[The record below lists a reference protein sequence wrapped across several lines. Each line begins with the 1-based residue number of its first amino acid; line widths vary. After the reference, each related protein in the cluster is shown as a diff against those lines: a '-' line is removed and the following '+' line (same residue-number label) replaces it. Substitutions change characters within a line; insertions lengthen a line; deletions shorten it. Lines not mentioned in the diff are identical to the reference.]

1 MPAAAERDERG
12 ASGLQET
19 MEVAAMVAAG
29 LGLGETALEHLPQ
42 DRPMSPAAEEAT
54 RELASQPHSSPAS
67 PEMAQEQD
75 ISPMPRRLSMV
86 RSSTESPT
94 AVPLHFRRPPS
105 SPKLQRVVPTTSP
118 TPMSPSSPNQ
128 PRHRRPNSTEFRN
141 SREFRPL
148 WLVERHGSAKAE
160 PEPEEPLPSL
170 PSSKSSSRA
179 PSVEDLRSLNEQDD
193 MRSWE
198 PADLGDSIM
207 DRRRLSGLA
216 ISIDTANQ
224 AHDAVDPDLLDSQQ
238 TTPTAM
244 SFGEAT
250 AALSAKKEKPK
261 YEFHS
266 PSELLQ
272 DPSVLDELPPSPTL
286 EALPSAEGSMVG
298 TGTRDLA
305 ESEESSVGHKS
316 FPGVDLGKAPG
327 FGGLVDAAVLAAVKG
342 REKPISPSHDKDST
356 ELAALPKD
364 SSPEARKIHD
374 FGNIVDVAVMSK
386 TARHNQEPTN
396 EALGEPGTAIE
407 EPLPT
412 ERELEPASVSFAEPA
427 ADEVGTTQSSKKK
440 KKKKGKKSQASQ
452 SVDLTP
458 SASVPVAEEPAPVV
472 EELEPDSWDTETLP
486 ALANDKE
493 ETLASQAETE
503 PTDTSRDLDS
513 FALESEPTQAAEPI
527 HVDELETAP
536 EAALTTPVEP
546 LEQPEDT
553 AGLSKKAKR
562 EKKKQKKK
570 AKSISLAEDSE
581 DAPVSKEGEELQQE
595 KGMEISPE
603 DPRDEI
609 IPEPAVHAA
618 QDSVP
623 SGEPAL
629 FEAVVPETREID
641 YAGAAFVEA
650 DSTPEPE
657 QKSDD
662 TISAPS
668 LNDNT
673 ASTDK
678 GDIETEEDDFHEA
691 FEEQPFPVAET
702 RELAPEA
709 STDARTETP
718 TELQEPLTEEAW
730 ETQPK
735 RKGKKDKKKRKSV
748 AFDDIDVPSEPTLA
762 PEPKPEPTVEELEL
776 EKSVPAEPAEP
787 SSTGAAE
794 ALADVDP
801 TVTDLTSTS
810 ETAADE
816 PAPISE
822 QDSADRAVA
831 EEVLP
836 STEPVDRSE
845 EASRDVFE
853 QPPPQEQPETE
864 VEAEVQVEAP
874 LTAAQKKKAK
884 KEKQKKKKQQS
895 VSSIPDEDKPTEPQP
910 AEQLAED
917 VTSAV
922 PDAEAEPTSSSKD
935 IPPTVEDVSVEASL
949 EEAKNEES
957 LEPEQPKEDEAP
969 SSNFPE
975 SAAEVAEADISS
987 EQPQE
992 PPTEP
997 AESEDPPAEPEV
1009 FMTASQ
1015 KKKAKKAKKKQQ
1027 QQQQSI
1033 SSITDSEKPDEAVSR
1048 PDTETTD
1055 TSKLPSTVDPEAEV
1069 PDSESAEPPQTS
1081 EDAAPATE
1089 IEIPT
1094 TADEQAAELPDL
1106 ESAESPQTSEDAAPA
1121 TEIEIPTTAD
1131 EQTAEVPDLESA
1143 ESPQTSDDAAPA
1155 TEIETPTT
1163 AYERA
1168 AETAVAPHTSD
1179 KIAIPAEVSSE
1190 EQQNQPSVEINQQK
1204 DEESSA
1210 TDASIAPAEPE
1221 PVQEEPETP
1230 PPEPAVPLTAA
1241 QKKKAKKEKKKQQQ
1255 KRQSTQ
1261 LDEQAAPE
1269 PKPASIDDNNAEM
1282 EPTTSAEAQPSLFD
1296 EAKVAEEMTATES
1309 TLVEADRELGLDEQS
1324 QNIINP
1330 AEEATPEAPVEES
1343 ALDLVGA
1350 SELGT
1355 DAQDPSKGKILTPV
1369 ADYALASTETGQED
1383 PADDTPTIKE
1393 STLDSS
1399 AEVMAP
1405 DDKVISDQPAED
1417 AATPAE
1423 AEQDQSVEEVATA
1436 SPEPS
1441 ENAVSEQVEE
1451 LQPVSFAKS
1460 KKQRKKDKKKR
1471 QSLSLDDEPQPAPV
1485 EEERSTGPASTEITE
1500 EPASIDK
1507 EESLTESE
1515 VANHLEEVVVSPQED
1530 QQPEEPLTESGTQQ
1544 DIAPEEPAAELG
1556 EADFQPAVSKKQR
1569 KKDKKKRKS
1578 VAWDDE
1584 TTAAQFEQPPPEQD
1598 PSVAVEN
1605 AQSEEAKAVEEPSD
1619 QQTEATAA
1627 ESTEATELVADKEI
1641 TEEVEPTLQEQ
1652 EAKTE
1657 EAPPTFTKLTETA
1670 ETLPEVASS
1679 EEPLQLAT
1687 SPATESDIATSA
1699 DATKDVEETEAESAP
1714 RVPTESN
1721 EQPEDAADSLT
1732 SPDQQ
1737 LQTPD
1742 EAESQAASATE
1753 PKEEVALSAK
1763 ERRKLK
1769 KKEKKK
1775 GKSVD
1780 LNAEEPAAP
1789 EPTQEQQDILDA
1801 QDDSLQTA
1809 KPEIV
1814 EASGLDA
1821 PAADDAKA
1829 VDAGADAE
1837 VEAPAEKNIG
1847 DEQPVVQEDSQPEQL
1862 ETREIDTDAVADEE
1876 AAQPESEAAGT
1887 PEMSKT
1893 KETDVQP
1900 PAGETETVAEP
1911 EPSPPQITT
1920 EPEEE
1925 VGMSAKERRKAKK
1938 KDKKRRSKI
1947 LDADDTTSDAPTDEP
1962 TPESVLTE
1970 STPADVTQDATE
1982 VSPLAE
1988 MDTMETSAPVTAPS
2002 PAEDDDGK
2010 EQQSCD
2016 IDTHDAPA
2024 NDLAS
2029 TDEFVFSQVE
2039 QLQPEGL
2046 PSDYYTQPVLE
2057 RGVESKE
2064 TEKDFVQEER
2074 GVESVVLEQESST
2087 KIAEDSQDVEPE
2099 REGFEDKENV
2109 QDPVFEKEAEAGTAE
2124 TSATVETVGAND
2136 PIEQDELSAGQTQ
2149 EQFAGVNVEEAPA
2162 PAEEEAW
2169 QSNSSKKQKKKDK
2182 KKKQKQQVQVEE
2194 QIPPPE
2200 PELSAVNGKDQSE
2213 IPPSTD
2219 TEAEQTVPEV
2229 ESESTLEDTPAEQAK
2244 DLNDEPVSQPSE
2256 AEPSEKMITF
2266 ETPAVDS
2273 EGFEAA
2279 SLSRKKSKKEEK
2291 KQREALLAQ
2300 EADADLRAQ
2309 EQPVAETPEVSVS
2322 NAEAAES
2329 QPTADETL
2337 EDQPVVGP
2345 ADVAAET
2352 AEDVLKDTGE
2362 QPGDIAEQET
2372 AESAVVK
2379 DGLVDTPSAEAHTDE
2394 AEESLMPITR
2404 DTTADVPPAET
2415 AATEQTSDEP
2425 MVEPEEEWPAFT
2437 SKKSKKNKKKA
2448 AAAAAAAAA
2457 MAVEFATQD
2466 DNPVESMD
2474 EPTAVSGQPADNVAK
2489 QALEQEQSSKIPAEP
2504 RPEPVSKEFED
2515 LAALSTGETNEE
2527 ATINLEARKQE
2538 APEQEPTPEQL
2549 SEETVPV
2556 ELPTRKLSKKERQ
2569 KAKKQA
2575 KRKPTDFTAFTEDPS
2590 DFPEPEPSEPA
2601 VAPTESIEQSAQE
2614 PAPGIELFT
2623 TETSTEVVPE
2633 PEPEHL
2639 EDDSAPTVEESA
2651 VIPKETQ
2658 PQSAEEDQAF
2668 VSLDPF
2674 DTPHSP
2680 QAEGQD
2686 RAFET
2691 PEQSAIE
2698 ETQDLQLTPEQQYE
2712 KDEEAES
2719 RLRGQVLEK
2728 AADLEVAEDM
2738 FEDRPRE
2745 PKVPA
2750 PPSRKLS
2757 KKEKKKLKKRGAT
2770 EDTPVQEYEE
2780 PPVDTP
2786 AELET
2791 AIPAPE
2797 PQVEQL
2803 ESTDDAQPPARP
2815 ESTMEPVDLEPT
2827 ATVTEPV
2834 QDEWEVPLS
2843 RKASKKQAKKAK
2855 KAAQALE
2862 WELAADTEVNEPATT
2877 VPVQEE
2883 KDLIAT
2889 EMEKAKE
2896 TRADEDD
2903 WPTIEWEKGNVENSA
2918 QSPDQPPE
2926 SEPVTLSQDAEI
2938 IGGFDEAAVPAA
2950 VKETEDGPDDG
2961 FMAEA
2966 WSMPLSK
2973 KDKKKAKKNKRKSQQ
2988 QEAMEEEPEQTV
3000 AESIPEPAPGTTTPK
3015 DIELEAPAKSTAA
3028 KGSKLAN
3035 LFPGLERSGFR
3046 RPLLATSS
3054 GPPSDDTLVETVA
3067 DPEASREIEAP
3078 TAISESKDNIDIPG
3092 DELPSSGERELEYEP
3107 TTPTEQPT
3115 TATEEESP
3123 TDPDLPAFARSLAAS
3138 SPPPA
3143 PQSATKERSSLLFS
3157 SSPSTRT
3164 EIDSASPRHS
3174 LPSQAH
3180 LAADDSHCGIRR
3192 TPSVIHG
3199 RHQHTPRTWSL
3210 EEAALQAE
3218 RKPSPP
3224 RSLFGGPI
3232 DAERPRTPLDPIAE
3246 QDPADG
3252 GHATTG
3258 TRRTPRLEIK
3268 PEHVLPRPQ
3277 TPVRQFTDTA
3287 HGRERW
3293 PTPEH
3298 EKKQKHKSPE
3308 LQHPPELR
3316 PSGSNR
3322 SLRHT
3327 RSNGASRALDP
3338 QPPPDLDPDALP
3350 SSSSYDPVNDK
3361 GKRPLRTMTDVYG
3374 WGETPSSP
3382 RSPSRPPSV
3391 HRRRSMQHLQTLES
3405 RLDQLISENRL
3416 LIAARDEAEDRLRNA
3431 SVARRKSDQALNTRG
3446 ADLRDKEAEVEQLK
3460 TSVDWLQREMSRL
3473 TQENEGLTASN
3484 AALAAAHAD
3493 EVNKVRESSTRELDD
3508 LRSQHNDLSS
3518 QMDDRV
3524 RQEIESALAQKD
3536 TELRRLREEL
3546 EEARD
3551 KVKELQ
3557 QQIAASLHDNALVFR
3572 DEDYF
3577 DAACQKLCGHVQQWV
3592 LRFSK
3597 HSDHRRCRTLAELN
3611 DEKIADRFDNALL
3624 DGSDADAYLSDRVR
3638 RRDIFMS
3645 VIMTMVWEYVFTR
3658 YLFGMDR
3665 EQRQKLKS
3673 LEKQLVEVG
3682 PRRAVHRWRATTLTL
3697 LSRRPAFASQRE
3709 NDTEAVVL
3717 EIFDTL
3723 ARVLPPP
3730 SHAESQLLDSL
3741 RKVLRVA
3748 VNLSLEMRTQLA
3760 EFIMLPPLQPE
3771 YDTNGDLA
3779 RQVYFNASLMNER
3792 SGQTTSNEDLE
3803 NQQAVVRIVLF
3814 PLVVKKGNDVG
3825 EGDDE
3830 VVVCP
3835 AQVLVARPGKDK
3847 KVVRML
3853 SGDRMSMDAS
3863 KSVYSVAPSMM
3874 DTSNMI

>member
-1 MPAAAERDERG
+1 MPAAAERDESG

-19 MEVAAMVAAG
+19 MEVATMVAAG
-29 LGLGETALEHLPQ
+29 LGLGDTALKHLPQ
-42 DRPMSPAAEEAT
+42 DRPMSPAAEDAT
-54 RELASQPHSSPAS
+54 RELASQSHSIPAT
-67 PEMAQEQD
+67 PEMAQEQE
-75 ISPMPRRLSMV
+75 ISPMPRRLSM
-86 RSSTESPT
+86 
-94 AVPLHFRRPPS
+94 
-105 SPKLQRVVPTTSP
+105 RVVPTDSP
-118 TPMSPSSPNQ
+118 TPVSPSSPNQ
-128 PRHRRPNSTEFRN
+128 PRHRRLNSTEFRN

-160 PEPEEPLPSL
+160 PDLEEPLPSL

-193 MRSWE
+193 VRSWE
-198 PADLGDSIM
+198 PFDMGQSIM
-207 DRRRLSGLA
+207 DRRRLAGLA
-216 ISIDTANQ
+216 ISTDTANQ

-244 SFGEAT
+244 SFGEA
-250 AALSAKKEKPK
+250 AVAVSAKEKPK

-298 TGTRDLA
+298 TGTRDMA

-316 FPGVDLGKAPG
+316 LPGIDLGKAAG
-327 FGGLVDAAVLAAVKG
+327 FGDIVDAAVLAAVKG
-342 REKPISPSHDKDST
+342 HEKPVSPSHDKDST
-356 ELAALPKD
+356 ESAALPKET
-364 SSPEARKIHD
+364 SPQAHEIHG
-374 FGNIVDVAVMSK
+374 FGNIVDAAVMSK
-386 TARHNQEPTN
+386 AARHGQEFID
-396 EALGEPGTAIE
+396 ESLGELGTAIE
-407 EPLPT
+407 EPMPA
-412 ERELEPASVSFAEPA
+412 ERELVSASAPVAETA
-427 ADEVGTTQSSKKK
+427 ADEVVTTQSSKKK
-440 KKKKGKKSQASQ
+440 KKKKGKKNQTSQ
-452 SVDLTP
+452 SVDWTP
-458 SASVPVAEEPAPVV
+458 SESVPGAEGPAPVV
-472 EELEPDSWDTETLP
+472 EAAEPESWEIETQP
-486 ALANDKE
+486 ALSYDKE
-493 ETLASQAETE
+493 EALAFKPESES
-503 PTDTSRDLDS
+503 TDTSRDLDS
-513 FALESEPTQAAEPI
+513 FALESMPAEAAEP
-527 HVDELETAP
+527 VPVTELETAP
-536 EAALTTPVEP
+536 EPAVTTPVEP
-546 LEQPEDT
+546 VEQPEDT

-570 AKSISLAEDSE
+570 AKSISVAEHSGDT
-581 DAPVSKEGEELQQE
+581 PVSKEDEDLQQE
-595 KGMEISPE
+595 KGMEIPP
-603 DPRDEI
+603 DGPRDEI
-609 IPEPAVHAA
+609 VTESVVHAA
-618 QDSVP
+618 QDPVP

-629 FEAVVPETREID
+629 TEAVMPETREFD
-641 YAGAAFVEA
+641 YTGAPFVES

-657 QKSDD
+657 QKPDT

-668 LNDNT
+668 LDDNT
-673 ASTDK
+673 APADK
-678 GDIETEEDDFHEA
+678 GDIETEDDDFHEA
-691 FEEQPFPVAET
+691 FEEQPFPVAQT
-702 RELAPEA
+702 RELAPGA
-709 STDARTETP
+709 STDASTETP
-718 TELQEPLTEEAW
+718 TEPQEEGW
-730 ETQPK
+730 EMQPQ
-735 RKGKKDKKKRKSV
+735 RKSKKDKKKRKSV
-748 AFDDIDVPSEPTLA
+748 TFEDTDIPSEPTLA
-762 PEPKPEPTVEELEL
+762 PEPEPEPTIKELKPEE
-776 EKSVPAEPAEP
+776 SVPAEPAEP
-787 SSTGAAE
+787 SPTGGEE

-801 TVTDLTSTS
+801 SVTDITSTS

-816 PAPISE
+816 PVPVSE
-822 QDSADRAVA
+822 PDSADRAVA
-831 EEVLP
+831 EEAVP
-836 STEPVDRSE
+836 STEPVQRSD

-853 QPPPQEQPETE
+853 QPAPHEQPELGAEAE
-864 VEAEVQVEAP
+864 VEAEAP
-874 LTAAQKKKAK
+874 MTAAQKKKAK

-910 AEQLAED
+910 AEQLADD
-917 VTSAV
+917 VTSAA
-922 PDAEAEPTSSSKD
+922 PDAEAEAIDSSKD
-935 IPPTVEDVSVEASL
+935 VPPTAEDVSVEVPL

-957 LEPEQPKEDEAP
+957 LEPEQPKEDDTP
-969 SSNFPE
+969 SSVLPE
-975 SAAEVAEADISS
+975 SVAEVAEADISG

-992 PPTEP
+992 PQTKP
-997 AESEDPPAEPEV
+997 AESEDPAPEPEV

-1033 SSITDSEKPDEAVSR
+1033 SSITDNEKSDEVVPG
-1048 PDTETTD
+1048 PDTEATN
-1055 TSKLPSTVDPEAEV
+1055 TSKLPSAADPEAEV
-1069 PDSESAEPPQTS
+1069 PDPESAETPETS
-1081 EDAAPATE
+1081 EDAAPSTE
-1089 IEIPT
+1089 IETPAT
-1094 TADEQAAELPDL
+1094 GDEQAAE
-1106 ESAESPQTSEDAAPA
+1106 
-1121 TEIEIPTTAD
+1121 TAD
-1131 EQTAEVPDLESA
+1131 A
-1143 ESPQTSDDAAPA
+1143 SP
-1155 TEIETPTT
+1155 
-1163 AYERA
+1163 
-1168 AETAVAPHTSD
+1168 TSD
-1179 KIAIPAEVSSE
+1179 KTAIPAEASPE
-1190 EQQNQPSVEINQQK
+1190 EQQDQPSVETDQQK
-1204 DEESSA
+1204 DEELSITEIPA
-1210 TDASIAPAEPE
+1210 TDASIAPTEPE
-1221 PVQEEPETP
+1221 PVQEEPEAP

-1255 KRQSTQ
+1255 QQKRQSTQ
-1261 LDEQAAPE
+1261 LDEQTAPE
-1269 PKPASIDDNNAEM
+1269 PEPASIEENNAETESM
-1282 EPTTSAEAQPSLFD
+1282 ASTKAQSSLFD
-1296 EAKVAEEMTATES
+1296 EAKATEEMAATES
-1309 TLVEADRELGLDEQS
+1309 TPVETDRELDLNEQP
-1324 QNIINP
+1324 QDIINP
-1330 AEEATPEAPVEES
+1330 TEEVIPEAPVEES
-1343 ALDLVGA
+1343 ALDVPGT
-1350 SELGT
+1350 SEQGT
-1355 DAQDPSKGKILTPV
+1355 DAQDLSEDKTLAPV
-1369 ADYALASTETGQED
+1369 ADYALASTETGQEE
-1383 PADDTPTIKE
+1383 PAGDTVTTKE
-1393 STLDSS
+1393 STLETS
-1399 AEVMAP
+1399 AEAMAP
-1405 DDKVISDQPAED
+1405 DDKAISDQPAED
-1417 AATPAE
+1417 ATTPAD
-1423 AEQDQSVEEVATA
+1423 AVQDQPTEEVTTA
-1436 SPEPS
+1436 PPEPS
-1441 ENAVSEQVEE
+1441 ENAVPEQIEE
-1451 LQPVSFAKS
+1451 SQPVSSAKS

-1485 EEERSTGPASTEITE
+1485 EEEKPTEPASTETTE

-1507 EESLTESE
+1507 EESLAEPE
-1515 VANHLEEVVVSPQED
+1515 VANPPEEVFAPPQED
-1530 QQPEEPLTESGTQQ
+1530 QQSEETSTEPGTQQ
-1544 DIAPEEPAAELG
+1544 DTTPEEPAAELD
-1556 EADFQPAVSKKQR
+1556 EADFQPSVSKKQK

-1584 TTAAQFEQPPPEQD
+1584 AIAAQFEQPPPEQV
-1598 PSVAVEN
+1598 PSAAVES
-1605 AQSEEAKAVEEPSD
+1605 AQSEEAKAVEETSD
-1619 QQTEATAA
+1619 QQTEATPT
-1627 ESTEATELVADKEI
+1627 ESTEVTELVADKEI

-1652 EAKTE
+1652 ESKGDE
-1657 EAPPTFTKLTETA
+1657 VLQTFTELTESA
-1670 ETLPEVASS
+1670 ETLPEVTSP

-1687 SPATESDIATSA
+1687 SPATEPDTAVST
-1699 DATKDVEETEAESAP
+1699 DASKDVEATEAESAP
-1714 RVPTESN
+1714 RDSAERDD
-1721 EQPEDAADSLT
+1721 QPEDAADSLT
-1732 SPDQQ
+1732 PPDQQ
-1737 LQTPD
+1737 SQTPD

-1780 LNAEEPAAP
+1780 LSAEEPAAP
-1789 EPTQEQQDILDA
+1789 EPTQEQQETLDT
-1801 QDDSLQTA
+1801 QDGSLKTVE
-1809 KPEIV
+1809 PESV
-1814 EASGLDA
+1814 EATYLEA
-1821 PAADDAKA
+1821 TAADNAKA
-1829 VDAGADAE
+1829 VDAEADAE
-1837 VEAPAEKNIG
+1837 VEAPAEKTVAN
-1847 DEQPVVQEDSQPEQL
+1847 EQPIVQEVFQPQQL
-1862 ETREIDTDAVADEE
+1862 ETKEIDTDAAADEE
-1876 AAQPESEAAGT
+1876 AAQPEPEAAET
-1887 PEMSKT
+1887 PETSET
-1893 KETDVQP
+1893 KETDVET
-1900 PAGETETVAEP
+1900 PAGETVTEP
-1911 EPSPPQITT
+1911 EPSPLNEVEQSAPQITT

-1947 LDADDTTSDAPTDEP
+1947 LDADNAASDAPSDEP
-1962 TPESVLTE
+1962 TPGPSV
-1970 STPADVTQDATE
+1970 PADKIPEDAAET
-1982 VSPLAE
+1982 SPLGE
-1988 MDTMETSAPVTAPS
+1988 TDTMETSAPVTAPS

-2010 EQQSCD
+2010 EQQSHD

-2024 NDLAS
+2024 NDVAS
-2029 TDEFVFSQVE
+2029 TDELVFSQVE
-2039 QLQPEGL
+2039 QSQPEGL
-2046 PSDYYTQPVLE
+2046 SSDYHLQPVLE
-2057 RGVESKE
+2057 RGVESGE
-2064 TEKDFVQEER
+2064 AEKDFVQEEG
-2074 GVESVVLEQESST
+2074 GVESLVPEQEAST
-2087 KIAEDSQDVEPE
+2087 KTREDSQDIETE
-2099 REGFEDKENV
+2099 REGVEEKEDV
-2109 QDPVFEKEAEAGTAE
+2109 QDLGLEKETETGTTE
-2124 TSATVETVGAND
+2124 PSAAVETVDVND
-2136 PIEQDELSAGQTQ
+2136 SVEQKDELSAALTQ
-2149 EQFAGVNVEEAPA
+2149 EQFAEVNVEEAPA

-2169 QSNSSKKQKKKDK
+2169 QSTLSKKQKKEK
-2182 KKKQKQQVQVEE
+2182 KKKQKQQIQIEE
-2194 QIPPPE
+2194 ETSAPE
-2200 PELSAVNGKDQSE
+2200 PENSAFDDKEQPE

-2219 TEAEQTVPEV
+2219 TGAEQTVPEA
-2229 ESESTLEDTPAEQAK
+2229 ESEPTLEETPAEQAK
-2244 DLNDEPVSQPSE
+2244 DLNDEPASQSFE
-2256 AEPSEKMITF
+2256 AEPSEETTIF
-2266 ETPAVDS
+2266 ETPAVET

-2279 SLSRKKSKKEEK
+2279 PLSRKKSKKEKK
-2291 KQREALLAQ
+2291 KQRQALLAQ
-2300 EADADLRAQ
+2300 EADAELQ
-2309 EQPVAETPEVSVS
+2309 TEEQPVAETPETSVPDTDV
-2322 NAEAAES
+2322 AES
-2329 QPTADETL
+2329 QPTVDEIL

-2352 AEDVLKDTGE
+2352 AEDGHKDVGE
-2362 QPGDIAEQET
+2362 QPGHIAEQKP
-2372 AESAVVK
+2372 AENAVVQ
-2379 DGLVDTPSAEAHTDE
+2379 DGSVDPPSTEAHTDE
-2394 AEESLMPITR
+2394 AEESLTSITP
-2404 DTTADVPPAET
+2404 DSTADVPPAET
-2415 AATEQTSDEP
+2415 AASEQPEDEP

-2448 AAAAAAAAA
+2448 AAAAAAI
-2457 MAVEFATQD
+2457 AVESATQD
-2466 DNPVESMD
+2466 DEPVESM
-2474 EPTAVSGQPADNVAK
+2474 EESTAVSGRLADNMAE
-2489 QALEQEQSSKIPAEP
+2489 QALEQEQSSENPVEP
-2504 RPEPVSKEFED
+2504 QPESVSKDLED
-2515 LAALSTGETNEE
+2515 LAALSTGEANEE
-2527 ATINLEARKQE
+2527 TKTSLETREQE
-2538 APEQEPTPEQL
+2538 APERELTSEEP

-2556 ELPTRKLSKKERQ
+2556 ELPTRKLSKKEKQ

-2575 KRKPTDFTAFTEDPS
+2575 KRKSTGFTAFTEDPS
-2590 DFPEPEPSEPA
+2590 DLPEPETPEPA
-2601 VAPTESIEQSAQE
+2601 AAPKEPIEESAQE
-2614 PAPGIELFT
+2614 PAPGVELIT
-2623 TETSTEVVPE
+2623 TETPAEVFPE
-2633 PEPEHL
+2633 PEPERL
-2639 EDDSAPTVEESA
+2639 EDDSPPTVEEST
-2651 VIPKETQ
+2651 VVPEETQ
-2658 PQSAEEDQAF
+2658 QQGFEEDQTY

-2674 DTPHSP
+2674 DTPPSP
-2680 QAEGQD
+2680 QGEGQD
-2686 RAFET
+2686 RAIEI
-2691 PEQSAIE
+2691 PEQGAIE
-2698 ETQDLQLTPEQQYE
+2698 ETQDLQLTAEQQYE
-2712 KDEEAES
+2712 KDEEAEA
-2719 RLRGQVLEK
+2719 RLRGQALEK

-2745 PKVPA
+2745 LEVPA

-2757 KKEKKKLKKRGAT
+2757 KKEKKKLKKKLVT
-2770 EDTPVQEYEE
+2770 EDMPAQEYEE
-2780 PPVDTP
+2780 PPADAP
-2786 AELET
+2786 AKLET
-2791 AIPAPE
+2791 TIPAPE
-2797 PQVEQL
+2797 LQVEQL
-2803 ESTDDAQPPARP
+2803 ESTDDAQPPTHP
-2815 ESTMEPVDLEPT
+2815 ESATEPIDPEPT
-2827 ATVTEPV
+2827 ATVAEPV

-2855 KAAQALE
+2855 KAAQVLE
-2862 WELAADTEVNEPATT
+2862 WEPPVDREVSEPTTT
-2877 VPVQEE
+2877 VPVEEENASIAQEMRQAE
-2883 KDLIAT
+2883 
-2889 EMEKAKE
+2889 E

-2926 SEPVTLSQDAEI
+2926 FEPVTLTRDVEM
-2938 IGGFDEAAVPAA
+2938 IGEFDEATIPAA
-2950 VKETEDGPDDG
+2950 VKETEEEPEDSSK
-2961 FMAEA
+2961 AEA

-2988 QEAMEEEPEQTV
+2988 QEAIDEGPEQTV
-3000 AESIPEPAPGTTTPK
+3000 AESIPEPAPEATKSK
-3015 DIELEAPAKSTAA
+3015 DIELEAPARSTAA

-3035 LFPGLERSGFR
+3035 LFPGLERGGFR

-3054 GPPSDDTLVETVA
+3054 GPLTDDTPVETSA
-3067 DPEASREIEAP
+3067 DPEGSREISMP
-3078 TAISESKDNIDIPG
+3078 TLEKSLAVSKSKDNINILS
-3092 DELPSSGERELEYEP
+3092 DEPPSSDERGLEFEP

-3115 TATEEESP
+3115 TATEEDSP
-3123 TDPDLPAFARSLAAS
+3123 TDPDLPSFARTLAAS

-3164 EIDSASPRHS
+3164 EVDSASPRHS

-3180 LAADDSHCGIRR
+3180 LATDDSHCGIRR

-3218 RKPSPP
+3218 RNPSPP

-3246 QDPADG
+3246 QDPADS

-3298 EKKQKHKSPE
+3298 DKKQKHKSSE
-3308 LQHPPELR
+3308 LQQPELR

-3327 RSNGASRALDP
+3327 HSKGASRALDS

-3431 SVARRKSDQALNTRG
+3431 SVARRKSDQALNNRG

-3460 TSVDWLQREMSRL
+3460 TSVEWLQREMSRL

-3484 AALAAAHAD
+3484 AALAAAHAE
-3493 EVNKVRESSTRELDD
+3493 EVNTVRESSTRELDD

-3536 TELRRLREEL
+3536 AELRRLREEL
-3546 EEARD
+3546 EETRD

-3557 QQIAASLHDNALVFR
+3557 QQIAASLNDNALVFR

-3697 LSRRPAFASQRE
+3697 LSRRPAFATQRE

-3717 EIFDTL
+3717 EIFGTL

-3730 SHAESQLLDSL
+3730 SHAESQLLESL

-3847 KVVRML
+3847 KVARML